1 MKRILFAAVLA
12 AAFHGLLLMLKI
24 HRASQTPP
32 VVRQRTVQI
41 TLAAAKPATLAKK
54 EKKKEK
60 RFTIPDPVPMA
71 KKTMPAKRAKRDDRN
86 RELAMKKIITKRIS
100 APISKKSVRKTFKT
114 EVKKTALLKPQ
125 SPGLPVTDPEDDA
138 ELPEISERA
147 DPSIP
152 TKPQPERTRLP
163 VAQEIPGS
171 VAESTDGVKPI
182 DKKGP
187 PKQSKITEAVPAYR
201 KNPPPRYPRMARRRG
216 CEGTVL
222 IKVLVTREGKV
233 KEAKVGQSSGYGV
246 LDRSALNAVKGWL
259 FVPGMKGDQAVEMWV
274 TVPIRFALK

>member
-41 TLAAAKPATLAKK
+41 TLAAATPATRVKK

-60 RFTIPDPVPMA
+60 RFTAPDPVPTA
-71 KKTMPAKRAKRDDRN
+71 IKTMPAKRAKRGEPN
-86 RELAMKKIITKRIS
+86 RELAKKRIIPKRIS
-100 APISKKSVRKTFKT
+100 APISKRPVRKTFKT
-114 EVKKTALLKPQ
+114 EVKKTTLLKPQ
-125 SPGLPVTDPEDDA
+125 PPGLSVTDPEDDA
-138 ELPEISERA
+138 ELPETSERA

-152 TKPQPERTRLP
+152 TKLQPERTSRP
-163 VAQEIPGS
+163 IAQEAPGS
-171 VAESTDGVKPI
+171 VEESTDGVKPI

-201 KNPPPRYPRMARRRG
+201 KNPPPRYPRAARRRG

-233 KEAKVGQSSGYGV
+233 MEAKVSQSSGHRI
-246 LDRSALNAVKGWL
+246 LDRAALNTVRDWL

>member
-1 MKRILFAAVLA
+1 MKRILFAAFLA
-12 AAFHGLLLMLKI
+12 AAFHGLLLTLKI
-24 HRASQTPP
+24 HRTSQTPP
-32 VVRQRTVQI
+32 MVRQRTVQI
-41 TLAAAKPATLAKK
+41 TLAAATPPTPAEK
-54 EKKKEK
+54 EKEK
-60 RFTIPDPVPMA
+60 RFTAPDPVPMV
-71 KKTMPAKRAKRDDRN
+71 KKTMPAKRVKRVDRN
-86 RELAMKKIITKRIS
+86 RERAKKKLITKRIS
-100 APISKKSVRKTFKT
+100 APISKRPVRKPIKT

-125 SPGLPVTDPEDDA
+125 PPGLPVTDPEDDA
-138 ELPEISERA
+138 ELPETSERA

-152 TKPQPERTRLP
+152 TKPQPEGTSRP
-163 VAQEIPGS
+163 AAPEVPGS

-182 DKKGP
+182 DKKGS

-274 TVPIRFALK
+274 SVPIRFALK